1 MLVGLSTWRYEGG
14 FQPVGKKIT
23 AATTGFSKSS
33 LSRRFVAATAERLA
47 EFRAW
52 PLDEDRWLIVFL
64 YARYP
69 GFRDGGLT
77 VAGSREGGRC

>member
-23 AATTGFSKSS
+23 AATTGFSTSS

-47 EFRAW
+47 KFRAW
-52 PLDEDRWLIVFL
+52 PLDEDRWLIVFSVCPIPW
-64 YARYP
+64 ASET
-69 GFRDGGLT
+69 GG
-77 VAGSREGGRC
+77 